1 MTAGPRSVGTSSGTE
16 AGVWAGGVRGRRRGD
31 PEASGSFLKRPFAI
45 SRSVRSSS
53 TTNWSAALFT
63 PTEAIVSAFAA
74 RSRHERLVQ

>member
-1 MTAGPRSVGTSSGTE
+1 V
-16 AGVWAGGVRGRRRGD
+16 GD
-31 PEASGSFLKRPFAI
+31 PEASGSFLKRPLAI

-53 TTNWSAALFT
+53 STNWSAALFT